1 MGAVFL
7 VVGKIGPRCAPPAD
21 RSRQI
26 VRSSNAIA
34 LRAMADRDGGSRYA
48 SATRQRAARIV
59 RAPVQ
64 PLADVSR
71 ETSNGDQRIVRAPV
85 QPLAFVRFAV
95 YTVYK

>member
-1 MGAVFL
+1 MGAVFF
-7 VVGKIGPRCAPPAD
+7 GSAKNGPRCAPPAD

-59 RAPVQ
+59 RAPVH
-64 PLADVSR
+64 PCLMFHVKHPMAIN
-71 ETSNGDQRIVRAPV
+71 ELYAHPCTRAN
-85 QPLAFVRFAV
+85 ACFCA
-95 YTVYK
+95 

>member
-34 LRAMADRDGGSRYA
+34 LRAMADRDGGNRYA

-59 RAPVQ
+59 RAPVHPCQ
-64 PLADVSR
+64 RLLLCASR
-71 ETSNGDQRIVRAPV
+71 CILYTKVRKEPNAW
-85 QPLAFVRFAV
+85 QYKNISLVRRW
-95 YTVYK
+95 

>member
-34 LRAMADRDGGSRYA
+34 LRAMADRDGGNRYA

-59 RAPVQ
+59 RAPVH
-64 PLADVSR
+64 PCLMFHVKHLTMPAGLY
-71 ETSNGDQRIVRAPV
+71 THPCTRAN
-85 QPLAFVRFAV
+85 ACFCA
-95 YTVYK
+95 